1 MITSPEIMN
10 FKSVPILSGLL
21 LSAARP
27 VFALDMEF
35 YTYGGF
41 EVVLEA
47 WQMIALIFGDAGY
60 QALFFSIITLGIFLG
75 GAAAY
80 IKLLMGGKGS
90 PLAWVWPI
98 GMGVV
103 LYLGAV
109 VPKGTLTIHDPV
121 LNRFQQVGNL
131 PNGLVLISGMLN
143 KVESGLVDI
152 VHTSGSAKDYQ
163 NSAGGLG
170 FNALMAAT
178 GQPLTIKDEYAMQS
192 LDKYNKDCLFFELQ
206 RPGTTISVE
215 QIKNQATDFTT
226 IWNEAASPAIYTVYY
241 DDLNKAGV
249 TATCAEAWQW
259 IAADL
264 AAPASY
270 ERALKQ
276 ICPAIG
282 FDVEDALQYQRCQ
295 GLIGD
300 YADHIHN
307 GLAGSTQNFLRQSA
321 MARALEY
328 TLLRLS
334 PDSSTI
340 AQLNRHAMTSGIGMV
355 IAANEWLPI
364 TRAVFTAICIG
375 MVPFILLMFPTG
387 LVNKALGLIAGFFIW
402 LACWGVCDAIMHVL
416 ANRIAYN
423 VMEAVRQSNLG
434 YTAIMLWP
442 SYGQKALA
450 QFGMMRTGSMMM
462 AALITG
468 ALVKFG
474 GHALAIMAQSHAG
487 HLQSLGANAARGT
500 ETLEGAA
507 QNIEAWRNSVPT
519 WTNANK
525 FDFATDTA
533 ARSML
538 KMSQTGAGVQFM
550 SSRGGLDSATDALI
564 HKGAGDMVRGAAAA
578 DQLGLGDFI
587 LKGQMEGQKS
597 IGEMRAVIRH
607 AAGMPGGLTD
617 ANISRAAHDLGYSR
631 PISQLAR
638 LQGIRSASGFQ
649 GDEMAFLTAI
659 ESVSTGKA
667 YADASAYHSAMKNM
681 AANHFGGDVSNAYSA
696 VAAYHNVQAA
706 ESLSTM
712 MKSGFTAARAGEYMG
727 HIEALR
733 RLASIDAHGSV
744 GDAGYRD
751 ALAAQQIDSLA
762 KFDALREMSGAFTGD
777 ASDRGFFNFAMQTH
791 GGANMVL
798 TGTMADRLNQM
809 MHVQGWTNFNAK
821 AGNLVSIGFDPST
834 GKIGFAHGQEG
845 GYMQH
850 YNLDSS
856 DTGQKSTIYDH
867 FRHKLGGYLDQYYDY
882 RISQVAGPE
891 GYEVSYR
898 DKNGNIVHSTMSG
911 LIEKA
916 FSQDGMVT
924 RNIYD
929 QSGNQLYSNQI
940 RGQEREWI
948 SQSRQIMGAE
958 AKGSFT
964 EMVKSVAGEGAALSA
979 AQMGDVISQGMNIGG
994 GVGQIRG
1001 TIPKKFGGMKSPEPF
1016 TRKLGEPPTWK

>member
-1 MITSPEIMN
+1 
-10 FKSVPILSGLL
+10 
-21 LSAARP
+21 
-27 VFALDMEF
+27 
-35 YTYGGF
+35 
-41 EVVLEA
+41 
-47 WQMIALIFGDAGY
+47 
-60 QALFFSIITLGIFLG
+60 
-75 GAAAY
+75 
-80 IKLLMGGKGS
+80 
-90 PLAWVWPI
+90 
-98 GMGVV
+98 
-103 LYLGAV
+103 
-109 VPKGTLTIHDPV
+109 
-121 LNRFQQVGNL
+121 
-131 PNGLVLISGMLN
+131 VLISGMLN

-192 LDKYNKDCLFFELQ
+192 LDRYNKDCLFFELQ

-340 AQLNRHAMTSGIGMV
+340 AQLNRHAMTSGIGMG

-533 ARSML
+533 ARSALRMG
-538 KMSQTGAGVQFM
+538 QTGGHIAAMNQAG
-550 SSRGGLDSATDALI
+550 
-564 HKGAGDMVRGAAAA
+564 GAAAYEEMIRKSTA
-578 DQLGLGDFI
+578 ASDLTHGMGGAGQFDKGLGLVSSQAYAGGAANVAGTEEKRQALERVIGRPVSQEQATMMEKYGGFQAVGPQGQQLNVRRDADGQQWMDVTTPHGAYTLSQSGDLANAKINTFSLGKKLSNTAALREQAVSRIQSEVAWNELWKDHREFAKNHGISSEIARSAQESIKRELGKIVEQDESIRNSLSDSNRTSIQGWIQGRATPPPIAGAVLGVLGIDGEIGGRASADKSFTRDTTSTESFSAKEHDAFKRAYDQAVHNVVRDQLSSNYGSSWVKDVTETAGRKETQALACMATTDQSVSDSTSRILDRDLVSYVSSKYGIGYEDAIRKINQGYDGLDADGSVVASRNMLGRNI
-587 LKGQMEGQKS
+587 LDG
-597 IGEMRAVIRH
+597 V
-607 AAGMPGGLTD
+607 AARKDGVEAGIDSPYSSPFTRNVDRQVGG
-617 ANISRAAHDLGYSR
+617 AGNIPDPSRETPAA
-631 PISQLAR
+631 P
-638 LQGIRSASGFQ
+638 
-649 GDEMAFLTAI
+649 GDELSFLIDQGEAKLSIQNRT
-659 ESVSTGKA
+659 
-667 YADASAYHSAMKNM
+667 KNLTPVPE
-681 AANHFGGDVSNAYSA
+681 ALRDKLNEPPVEGDVS
-696 VAAYHNVQAA
+696 
-706 ESLSTM
+706 
-712 MKSGFTAARAGEYMG
+712 
-727 HIEALR
+727 
-733 RLASIDAHGSV
+733 D
-744 GDAGYRD
+744 
-751 ALAAQQIDSLA
+751 
-762 KFDALREMSGAFTGD
+762 
-777 ASDRGFFNFAMQTH
+777 
-791 GGANMVL
+791 
-798 TGTMADRLNQM
+798 
-809 MHVQGWTNFNAK
+809 
-821 AGNLVSIGFDPST
+821 
-834 GKIGFAHGQEG
+834 KIF
-845 GYMQH
+845 
-850 YNLDSS
+850 
-856 DTGQKSTIYDH
+856 K
-867 FRHKLGGYLDQYYDY
+867 
-882 RISQVAGPE
+882 P
-891 GYEVSYR
+891 
-898 DKNGNIVHSTMSG
+898 
-911 LIEKA
+911 
-916 FSQDGMVT
+916 
-924 RNIYD
+924 
-929 QSGNQLYSNQI
+929 
-940 RGQEREWI
+940 
-948 SQSRQIMGAE
+948 
-958 AKGSFT
+958 
-964 EMVKSVAGEGAALSA
+964 
-979 AQMGDVISQGMNIGG
+979 
-994 GVGQIRG
+994 
-1001 TIPKKFGGMKSPEPF
+1001 
-1016 TRKLGEPPTWK
+1016 